1 MGIKNY
7 QLNLIELFP
16 DIKLKKMPKNI
27 KKISFEAGSTLG
39 WHKYADYCFGI
50 DEFGKS
56 GKGNDVL
63 KYFNLDEEGI
73 HKIIKTHLDIH
84 D

>member
-39 WHKYADYCFGI
+39 WHKYADYCYGI
-50 DEFGKS
+50 DNYGLS
-56 GKGNDVL
+56 GKGNDVME
-63 KYFNLDEEGI
+63 YFGFTSD
-73 HKIIKTHLDIH
+73 KILNFIKEKLIK
-84 D
+84 